1 MRRRAAAASGTVAA
15 VLLVAGACNDPAG
28 PAPTTTSTTTAAPD
42 RAITETEA
50 GRLADVLLRNHE
62 LGGAAVT
69 AVVPYGSRS
78 RFELEGE
85 MDWANHVGRL
95 TVRPTVDGEAATPFD
110 VAFDQR
116 IVFEEVPGLAEAL
129 TEQNRPA
136 AGWVARPLDP
146 TTSPLDVVLRLID
159 ASSSTQR
166 DNPVLLLSR
175 NVRWTGRV
183 EVDGRPCD
191 RFDLGRTG
199 YAVDREDGLLR
210 RVEADL
216 DATSSTVTVELRD
229 HGPRTVPLPTEDQVV
244 PLDAVQ
250 ELYNQL
256 RRQG

>member
-1 MRRRAAAASGTVAA
+1 VTGRRTAVAA
-15 VLLVAGACNDPAG
+15 LGVLALLGGGCTDGADGSAAGTTT
-28 PAPTTTSTTTAAPD
+28 TTTSPD
-42 RAITETEA
+42 RPITESEA

-69 AVVPYGSRS
+69 ATVPYGTRS

-95 TVRPTVDGEAATPFD
+95 TVHPTVDGEAATAFD

-136 AGWVARPLDP
+136 AGWVVRPLDP

-175 NVRWTGRV
+175 NVRWTGRT
-183 EVDGRPCD
+183 EVDGHECD

-199 YAVDREDGLLR
+199 YAVDRDDGLLR
-210 RVEADL
+210 RVDAEL

-229 HGPRTVPLPTEDQVV
+229 HGPRTIGLPAEDEVV
-244 PLDAVQ
+244 PLEAVRD
-250 ELYNQL
+250 LYTEL
-256 RRQG
+256 RRDA